1 MKEDIMRA
9 AIGNIDEKLIEGAE
23 KEPGTGG
30 AKVSWLKWGSVAAA
44 AVLIAVTG
52 VTVLPGMLKGN
63 GPADTPVTTQAGG
76 NEGGEAVLPGN
87 EAAPYSRYK
96 YSVDEGKYS
105 SYVQGKVIAARHVG
119 EKLEDVTVT
128 AGWVY
133 MNGGECAARREE
145 RHALR
150 EEHLLDLRWQIADEH
165 ARAEIYEIK
174 GVSTD
179 TAVAIK
185 FLDKLEAQIT
195 DTYYVIMNPEAD
207 LTPVSVY
214 VINEEAFSQQDGL
227 E

>member
-1 MKEDIMRA
+1 MKEDIMRR
-9 AIGNIDEKLIEGAE
+9 AIGEIDEKLIEGAE
-23 KEPGTGG
+23 KEPGTDG

-63 GPADTPVTTQAGG
+63 GPADTSVTAQTGG

-105 SYVQGKVIAARHVG
+105 AYVRGKVIAARYVG

-133 MNGGECAARREE
+133 MNGGEFWR
-145 RHALR
+145 
-150 EEHLLDLRWQIADEH
+150 ADEH

>member
-1 MKEDIMRA
+1 MKEDIMRR
-9 AIGNIDEKLIEGAE
+9 AIGGIDEKLVEDAE
-23 KEPGTGG
+23 KEPGTDG

-52 VTVLPGMLKGN
+52 VTVLPGMLKEN
-63 GPADTPVTTQAGG
+63 GPADTSVTTQAGG
-76 NEGGEAVLPGN
+76 NEGGEAVLPGG
-87 EAAPYSRYK
+87 ETAPYSRYK

-105 SYVQGKVIAARHVG
+105 AYVQGKVIAAKYVG

-133 MNGGECAARREE
+133 MNSGEFWR
-145 RHALR
+145 
-150 EEHLLDLRWQIADEH
+150 ADEH

>member
-1 MKEDIMRA
+1 MKEDIMRR
-9 AIGNIDEKLIEGAE
+9 AIGDIDEKLIEGAE

-63 GPADTPVTTQAGG
+63 GPADTSVTTQAGG
-76 NEGGEAVLPGN
+76 NEGGEAVVPGG
-87 EAAPYSRYK
+87 ETAPYSRYK
-96 YSVDEGKYS
+96 YAVDDGKYS
-105 SYVQGKVIAARHVG
+105 GYVQGKAIADKYVG
-119 EKLEDVTVT
+119 GKLEDVTVT

-133 MNGGECAARREE
+133 THGGEFRR
-145 RHALR
+145 
-150 EEHLLDLRWQIADEH
+150 ADEH
-165 ARAEIYEIK
+165 ARAEIDESK
-174 GVSTD
+174 GVSPD

-185 FLDKLEAQIT
+185 FLDKLEAQTT
-195 DTYYVIMNPEAD
+195 DMYYVIMDPAAD

>member
-63 GPADTPVTTQAGG
+63 GPADTPVTALTGN
-76 NEGGEAVLPGN
+76 NEGGEAVLPGG

-105 SYVQGKVIAARHVG
+105 SYVQGKVIAAKYVG

-133 MNGGECAARREE
+133 TNGGEFWR
-145 RHALR
+145 
-150 EEHLLDLRWQIADEH
+150 ADEH

-195 DTYYVIMNPEAD
+195 DTYYVIMDPAAD

>member
-1 MKEDIMRA
+1 MRA

-133 MNGGECAARREE
+133 MNGGEFWR
-145 RHALR
+145 
-150 EEHLLDLRWQIADEH
+150 ADEH

-185 FLDKLEAQIT
+185 FLDKLEAKIT

>member
-63 GPADTPVTTQAGG
+63 GPTDTPVTAQTGN

-87 EAAPYSRYK
+87 EMAPYSRYK

-105 SYVQGKVIAARHVG
+105 AYVQGKVIAAKYVG
-119 EKLEDVTVT
+119 EKLENVTVT

-133 MNGGECAARREE
+133 TNGGEFWR
-145 RHALR
+145 
-150 EEHLLDLRWQIADEH
+150 ADEH

-195 DTYYVIMNPEAD
+195 DTYYVIMDPEAD

-214 VINEEAFSQQDGL
+214 VIADEAFSQLDGL

>member
-1 MKEDIMRA
+1 MKEDIMRR
-9 AIGNIDEKLIEGAE
+9 AIGDIDEKLIEGAE

-63 GPADTPVTTQAGG
+63 GPADTSVTTQAGG
-76 NEGGEAVLPGN
+76 NEGGEAVVPGG
-87 EAAPYSRYK
+87 ETAPYSRYK
-96 YSVDEGKYS
+96 YAVDDGKYS
-105 SYVQGKVIAARHVG
+105 GYVQGKAIADKYVG
-119 EKLEDVTVT
+119 GKLEDVTVT

-133 MNGGECAARREE
+133 TNGGEFRR
-145 RHALR
+145 
-150 EEHLLDLRWQIADEH
+150 ADEH
-165 ARAEIYEIK
+165 ARAEIDESK
-174 GVSTD
+174 GVSPD

-185 FLDKLEAQIT
+185 FLDKLEAQTT
-195 DTYYVIMNPEAD
+195 DMYYVIMDPAAD